1 MESKKKE
8 KLPPEIKD
16 PIRSIVISII
26 LMTVVFLFA
35 HFVLG
40 LEVFP
45 D

>member
-1 MESKKKE
+1 MESNKRAKF
-8 KLPPEIKD
+8 PPEIRD
-16 PIRSIVISII
+16 PIMSIVISII
-26 LMTVVFLFA
+26 LMTIVFLFA